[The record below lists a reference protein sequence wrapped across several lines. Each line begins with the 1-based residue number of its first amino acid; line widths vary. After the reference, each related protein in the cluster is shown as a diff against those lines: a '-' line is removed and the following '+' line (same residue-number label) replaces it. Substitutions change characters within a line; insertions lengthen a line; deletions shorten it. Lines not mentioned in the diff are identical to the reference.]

1 MVERCGRRF
10 DSLVTGTKLYIAL
23 LGKMLKM
30 VLQVVTILSIR
41 SFMLGSLS
49 SPCGQQMKSIRYIM
63 VMAFLF
69 LKRDEFSSCNSDG
82 QKYFF
87 YVALRCGFTGF
98 FAKGVQ
104 GQNSKPNIFDVYD
117 ISFPPA
123 VQHHL
128 PFVNIL
134 NYTVLRLRPMFSTP
148 TAS

>member
-1 MVERCGRRF
+1 MRFLKGSRSTTRDAKNSRFSVDLFRIWPVYLESNSRTYISVLFFSTRAITNACMVEMCGRRF

-41 SFMLGSLS
+41 SFMLGFLS

-82 QKYFF
+82 Q
-87 YVALRCGFTGF
+87 
-98 FAKGVQ
+98 
-104 GQNSKPNIFDVYD
+104 
-117 ISFPPA
+117 
-123 VQHHL
+123 
-128 PFVNIL
+128 
-134 NYTVLRLRPMFSTP
+134 
-148 TAS
+148 